1 MALAAKSAQLQP
13 VPFEAVSGGYDLRDK
28 LIYGVGPYLLV
39 AVVWE
44 TVRVVFNV
52 NPGIMPSL
60 WSAVEAIGRVI
71 ANGILPDY
79 VLHSLWRIAVAA
91 GLSITLGVT
100 LGLAIGLNALM
111 ASLFL
116 PLLRYFNSLSGIV
129 WLPLF
134 LLWFGF
140 NDKTVITTISYTL
153 LFPVVFNTVVGV
165 RTVPQVFRSA
175 VLTMGGSWPR
185 IVFDVIIPGAAPSVI
200 GGIRLGFAYG
210 WRALIASEMILSVG
224 GVGFMIFQARASN
237 LTDRLLAGMLIIG
250 VLWALMDYFFLQ
262 PLEEG
267 TIRRWGLVQR

>member
-1 MALAAKSAQLQP
+1 MSIPTGSVSVWFGRGRGKDARLLDEWRAAP
-13 VPFEAVSGGYDLRDK
+13 VNYSSG
-28 LIYGVGPYLLV
+28 
-39 AVVWE
+39 
-44 TVRVVFNV
+44 
-52 NPGIMPSL
+52 
-60 WSAVEAIGRVI
+60 
-71 ANGILPDY
+71 
-79 VLHSLWRIAVAA
+79 HSLDRFWNTDHYDVVLGKDDSGELFKRAAALVMRNRFYPSSVIECVGDFSLANRTVQIGEIHVRRHEERIQMDHCLDLLLGFRRVRTICVESPEVDPR
-91 GLSITLGVT
+91 LRSI
-100 LGLAIGLNALM
+100 
-111 ASLFL
+111 
-116 PLLRYFNSLSGIV
+116 
-129 WLPLF
+129 
-134 LLWFGF
+134 
-140 NDKTVITTISYTL
+140 
-153 LFPVVFNTVVGV
+153 GV